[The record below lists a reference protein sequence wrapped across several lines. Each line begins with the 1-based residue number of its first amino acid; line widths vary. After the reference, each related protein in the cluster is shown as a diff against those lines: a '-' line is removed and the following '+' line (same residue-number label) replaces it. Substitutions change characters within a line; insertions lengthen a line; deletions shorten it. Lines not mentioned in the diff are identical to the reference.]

1 MYKIK
6 LNQIREILGME
17 VSLEKIILMDGTE
30 LTTEKI
36 EVGYPV
42 FDSENNLVGAG
53 EHTMEDGTIFKT
65 DEMGLITEI
74 IIVEAEAP
82 ETEAPVEVVVEASA
96 VEVAPAHD
104 PMQLVYETLSELGS
118 EIASLKE
125 SVKMF
130 SKAPAAT
137 PIKKTEVEEIST
149 FSKIDKLKQIKN
161 QLKK

>member
-74 IIVEAEAP
+74 VMVEEEAP
-82 ETEAPVEVVVEASA
+82 ETEAPVEIVVEAAA

-130 SKAPAAT
+130 SKAPAA
-137 PIKKTEVEEIST
+137 PSIKKTEIEEVST
-149 FSKIDKLKQIKN
+149 FSKIDKLKFIKN

>member
-6 LNQIREILGME
+6 LNQIREILGIE

-53 EHTMEDGTIFKT
+53 EHTMEDGTIFMT

-74 IIVEAEAP
+74 VIAEVEAP
-82 ETEAPVEVVVEASA
+82 ETEAPVEVTVEASE
-96 VEVAPAHD
+96 VEVAVD
-104 PMQLVYETLSELGS
+104 PMQLVYESISELGT

-125 SVKMF
+125 RVNSF
-130 SKAPAAT
+130 SKAPAVA
-137 PIKKTEVEEIST
+137 PIKKTEVEEISV
-149 FSKIDKLKQIKN
+149 FSKLDKLKQIKN

>member
-74 IIVEAEAP
+74 MMVEEVAP
-82 ETEAPVEVVVEASA
+82 ETEAPVEVVVEASE
-96 VEVAPAHD
+96 VEVAVD
-104 PMQLVYETLSELGS
+104 PMVLVYETIMELSNEVS
-118 EIASLKE
+118 KLKE
-125 SVKMF
+125 KVGMF
-130 SKAPAAT
+130 SKAPAA
-137 PIKKTEVEEIST
+137 PSIKKTEVEEIST
-149 FSKIDKLKQIKN
+149 FSKLDKLKFIKN

>member
-6 LNQIREILGME
+6 LNQIREILGIE

-42 FDSENNLVGAG
+42 FDAQNSLVAAG
-53 EHTMEDGTIFKT
+53 DYTMEDGTIFTT

-74 IIVEAEAP
+74 VVSEVEAP
-82 ETEAPVEVVVEASA
+82 ETEAPVEVTVEASE
-96 VEVAPAHD
+96 VEVAVD
-104 PMQLVYETLSELGS
+104 PMQLVYESISELGS

-125 SVKMF
+125 RVNSF
-130 SKAPAAT
+130 SKAPAT
-137 PIKKTEVEEIST
+137 KPIKKTDVEEVT
-149 FSKIDKLKQIKN
+149 LMSKLDKLKFIKN

>member
-74 IIVEAEAP
+74 IMVEEEAP
-82 ETEAPVEVVVEASA
+82 ETEAPVEVVVEASE
-96 VEVAPAHD
+96 VEVAVD
-104 PMQLVYETLSELGS
+104 PMVLVYETIMELSNEVS
-118 EIASLKE
+118 KLKE
-125 SVKMF
+125 KVGMF

-137 PIKKTEVEEIST
+137 PIKKTEVEEISI
-149 FSKIDKLKQIKN
+149 FSKLDKLKQIKN

>member
-6 LNQIREILGME
+6 LNQIREILGIE

-42 FDSENNLVGAG
+42 FDAQNSLVAAG
-53 EHTMEDGTIFKT
+53 DYTMEDGTIFMT

-74 IIVEAEAP
+74 IVSEVEAP
-82 ETEAPVEVVVEASA
+82 ETEAPVEVNVEASV
-96 VEVAPAHD
+96 VEVAVD
-104 PMQLVYETLSELGS
+104 PMQLVYESISELGT
-118 EIASLKE
+118 EIANLKE
-125 SVKMF
+125 RVNSF
-130 SKAPAAT
+130 SKAPAVA
-137 PIKKTEVEEIST
+137 PIKKTDVEEIT
-149 FSKIDKLKQIKN
+149 LMSKLDKLKFIKN

>member
-6 LNQIREILGME
+6 LNQIREILGIE

-53 EHTMEDGTIFKT
+53 EHTMEDGTIFMT

-74 IIVEAEAP
+74 VVSEVEAP
-82 ETEAPVEVVVEASA
+82 ETEAPVEVTVEASE
-96 VEVAPAHD
+96 VEVAVD
-104 PMQLVYETLSELGS
+104 PMQLVYESISELGT

-125 SVKMF
+125 RVNSF
-130 SKAPAAT
+130 SKAPAVA
-137 PIKKTEVEEIST
+137 PIKKTEVEEISV
-149 FSKIDKLKQIKN
+149 FSKLDKLKQIKN

>member
-6 LNQIREILGME
+6 LNQIREILGIE

-53 EHTMEDGTIFKT
+53 EHTMEDGTIFMT

-74 IIVEAEAP
+74 VISEVEAP
-82 ETEAPVEVVVEASA
+82 ETEAPVEVTVEASE
-96 VEVAPAHD
+96 VEVAVD
-104 PMQLVYETLSELGS
+104 PMQLVYESISELGT

-125 SVKMF
+125 RVNSF
-130 SKAPAAT
+130 SKAPAVA
-137 PIKKTEVEEIST
+137 PIKKTEVEEISV
-149 FSKIDKLKQIKN
+149 FSKLDKLKFIKN